1 MLPAVEID
9 GEDAADVA
17 AQWIADN
24 EDVWSAWLADP
35 KTEPDRLGKT
45 ARKGRLP
52 CHKAPTCVSFD
63 ESADLIHSL
72 RALKKCG

>member
-1 MLPAVEID
+1 MDRRQRGRLVGLAVLTPD
-9 GEDAADVA
+9 NWRYVA
-17 AQWIADN
+17 
-24 EDVWSAWLADP
+24 
-35 KTEPDRLGKT
+35 KT